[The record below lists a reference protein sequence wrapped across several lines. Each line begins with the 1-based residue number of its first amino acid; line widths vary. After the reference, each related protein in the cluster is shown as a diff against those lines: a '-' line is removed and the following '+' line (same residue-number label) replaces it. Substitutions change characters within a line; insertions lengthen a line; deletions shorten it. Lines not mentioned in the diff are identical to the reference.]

1 MGGRLYCAEI
11 YMKIYLYFHSNME
24 YYYLS
29 FFQNLFK
36 CTYAEKTVVIAHASL
51 DSHADGLIQL

>member
-1 MGGRLYCAEI
+1 MGCRLYCAEI
-11 YMKIYLYFHSNME
+11 YIKLYLYFHSNIE

-36 CTYAEKTVVIAHASL
+36 HTYAEKTVVIAL
-51 DSHADGLIQL
+51 LVQ